1 MVQKIPPASG
11 IFAVFLGC
19 FGNGRASRYSSLM
32 YIMRKKGLFDSFSQ
46 EPYRLSRTR
55 IDNFHKCR
63 RCFWIEERFGIKKPD
78 TYPLTLNI
86 AVDAL
91 LKKEFDAYRADGSPH
106 PLMLKYG
113 IDAVP
118 FKHDDMEKWRHNFT
132 GVTYV
137 HAPTNLHIF
146 GAVDDVW
153 QSGNGELIVVDY
165 KATAKAST
173 PTLDGDLG
181 AQYKRQMEVY
191 QWLLRQNGFSVSP
204 TGYFVYVNGKK
215 DAAGFDGKLEFDVM
229 LLPCEGDDSW
239 IEPALVEIKETL
251 MSDAIPESG
260 NACEY
265 CPYREAAGKK
275 LLEMRDQVSTKPN
288 AKSKT
293 AAKISEK
300 YEEKTKSLF

>member
-1 MVQKIPPASG
+1 
-11 IFAVFLGC
+11 
-19 FGNGRASRYSSLM
+19 M
-32 YIMRKKGLFDSFSQ
+32 YLVRKKGLFDSLSK

-63 RCFWIEERFGIKKPD
+63 RCFWLEERFGIKKPAS
-78 TYPLTLNI
+78 YPLTLNI

-91 LKKEFDAYRADGSPH
+91 LKKEFDAHRIQASAH
-106 PLMLKYG
+106 PLMKTYG

-118 FKHDDMEKWRHNFT
+118 FAHADMEKWRHNFT
-132 GVTYV
+132 GVVYV

-146 GAVDDVW
+146 GAVDDIW
-153 QSGNGELIVVDY
+153 KNKNGELIVVDY

-191 QWLLRQNGFSVSP
+191 QWLLRQNGFKVSS

-215 DAAGFDGKLEFDVM
+215 DAAAFDGKLEFDVM
-229 LLPCEGDDSW
+229 LLPCEGDDAW
-239 IEPALVEIKETL
+239 LEPTLLEIKETL
-251 MSDAIPESG
+251 ISDVFPETG

-265 CPYREAAGKK
+265 CPYREAAGRK
-275 LLEMRDQVSTKPN
+275 LLEIRDQFSAKPKTKP
-288 AKSKT
+288 KS
-293 AAKISEK
+293 AAKASEK